1 MQVNHAK
8 IQRGTRLSY
17 FIVQS
22 PRSRR
27 RSSVVRKLLE
37 TLQLQVDK
45 STVHREKGIHSSDIT
60 IPSSTLKVAN
70 ISEVVNQNLD

>member
-8 IQRGTRLSY
+8 IQRGARLSY

-27 RSSVVRKLLE
+27 RSSVVRKLE

-45 STVHREKGIHSSDIT
+45 STVHRKRGIHSSDII

>member
-27 RSSVVRKLLE
+27 RSSVVRKLE

-45 STVHREKGIHSSDIT
+45 STVHREKGIHSSDII